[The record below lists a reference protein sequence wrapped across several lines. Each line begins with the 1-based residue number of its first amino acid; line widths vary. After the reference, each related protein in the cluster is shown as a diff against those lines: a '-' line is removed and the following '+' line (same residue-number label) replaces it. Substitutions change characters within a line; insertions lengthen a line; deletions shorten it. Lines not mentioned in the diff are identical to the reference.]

1 MPSFALSTSAT
12 FRFANFPRHQSLFTA
27 QQLDTSLSPVVR
39 SLPYRPLYA
48 ARTAQFDPPTSPLM
62 TPRNPGPAPRLNR
75 HHERSLSLQL
85 VPRGMPSR
93 PQPPP
98 AHSPHYRSPSPSRF
112 PRFEESSV
120 SEKSRC
126 DGAIETP
133 PAKAEASTSW
143 DDAPASLSSHHLS
156 HPSSESSLRHLTHQ
170 NSACPDY
177 PLSPIPDTASAH
189 FAMPLPS
196 LHSGYLHPPRKIRL
210 WSIVKPW
217 LPVLAYISTSL
228 GFVIAIA
235 FWKAQ
240 VFEGTLYYPIFPP
253 ALCAISVHPFHSE

>member
-1 MPSFALSTSAT
+1 
-12 FRFANFPRHQSLFTA
+12 
-27 QQLDTSLSPVVR
+27 
-39 SLPYRPLYA
+39 
-48 ARTAQFDPPTSPLM
+48 M
-62 TPRNPGPAPRLNR
+62 TPRSSGSAPR

-85 VPRGMPSR
+85 VPRSIPIRPS
-93 PQPPP
+93 PPP

-112 PRFEESSV
+112 PRFEETSV

-126 DGAIETP
+126 DGVIKTS

-143 DDAPASLSSHHLS
+143 ANDPESLPSHHQS

-177 PLSPIPDTASAH
+177 PLSPIPDTTPAH

-235 FWKAQ
+235 FWKTH
-240 VFEGTLYYPIFPP
+240 VFQGALYYPIFPP
-253 ALCAISVHPFHSE
+253 ALRAISVRPFQINCEYRPLTSICLRPQLWTTCPAGSRLTKILATAFSFSSSS